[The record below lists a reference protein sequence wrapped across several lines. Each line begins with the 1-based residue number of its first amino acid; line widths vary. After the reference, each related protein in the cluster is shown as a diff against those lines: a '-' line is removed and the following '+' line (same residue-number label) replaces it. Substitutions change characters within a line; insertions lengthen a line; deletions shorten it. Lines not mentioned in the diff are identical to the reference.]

1 MEEPGEDSKSPGEA
15 AKEDGEVSTTSG
27 SAVAP
32 GEDLEAEAT
41 STDEAKAVEAE
52 VTSSGM
58 RAAAQD
64 SEVQDEDGEDDDDDD
79 EEEEP
84 SNFQVPVPWRLS
96 VIEPQL
102 LKCDFAI
109 FAGVPPEDIQ
119 RDLDPSQ
126 PPRAQLFAVPGRR
139 RQRRREEAPEEP
151 LPQQV
156 FLRLRSLRRPGRS
169 WDVAGA
175 LVPAKVLHGDGLA
188 PVCRRQAEGARR
200 QQG

>member
-1 MEEPGEDSKSPGEA
+1 MEDPGEDSKSPGEA

-27 SAVAP
+27 SAPAP

-64 SEVQDEDGEDDDDDD
+64 CEVLEEDGEDDDDDD
-79 EEEEP
+79 EEEEEP
-84 SNFQVPVPWRLS
+84 SNFQVPWRLF
-96 VIEPQL
+96 VREPQL

-109 FAGVPPEDIQ
+109 FAGLPPENIQ
-119 RDLDPSQ
+119 CDLDPSQ

-156 FLRLRSLRRPGRS
+156 FLRLRSLRRPGRG

-175 LVPAKVLHGDGLA
+175 LVPAEVLHGDGLA